1 MAFGIEI
8 ETSEEG
14 HIDFDGMIKRLNEL
28 DGKKAEAGIFGGFA
42 QKKAMWQEYGTSRGI
57 PARPFLRNTFYEY
70 QDRWT
75 QFVGPMVAALINGGN
90 PSSVMPKLGSMMAN
104 NIKMTIA
111 SGDFA
116 PLAAATI
123 KAKGH
128 AKPLIDTGDMYGSVT
143 HKEG

>member
-1 MAFGIEI
+1 MAFGIEMDV
-8 ETSEEG
+8 SVEG
-14 HIDFDGMIKRLNEL
+14 NIDFDGMMKRLREV

-42 QKKAMWQEYGTSRGI
+42 QKKAMWNEFGTSRGI
-57 PARPFLRNTFYEY
+57 PARPFLRNTLYEY
-70 QDRWT
+70 EDRWSL
-75 QFVGPMVAALINGGN
+75 FVAPLITGLLEGGS
-90 PSSVMPKLGSMMAN
+90 PSAIAPKLGEMMAN